1 MNHTFDDVIYKKA
14 GFKEGQVNQRVVSR
28 IHPSSDLA
36 HPGWNPPVDIENQP
50 WGPSAGWVVPL
61 YAPSLRRVYAIYTYN
76 EGEPA
81 PCIPCVP
88 CVRTIR
94 IIHPPFGSILLVSF
108 DYVWRSR
115 DCQQAGRVLVIIP
128 AILVVVLSA
137 PPYCVLSC
145 IY

>member
-14 GFKEGQVNQRVVSR
+14 GFKEGQVNQRVGSR

-81 PCIPCVP
+81 SCTPYVP
-88 CVRTIR
+88 CARTIR
-94 IIHPPFGSILLVSF
+94 IIRPPFGSILLVSF

-115 DCQQAGRVLVIIP
+115 NNTSHTSCSTLRP
-128 AILVVVLSA
+128 SILRAVMYLLG
-137 PPYCVLSC
+137 C
-145 IY
+145 